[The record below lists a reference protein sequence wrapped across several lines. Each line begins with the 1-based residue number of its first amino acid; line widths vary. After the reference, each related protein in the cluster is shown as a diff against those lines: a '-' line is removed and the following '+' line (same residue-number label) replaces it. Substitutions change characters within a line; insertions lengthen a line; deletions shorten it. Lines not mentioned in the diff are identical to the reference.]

1 VVREPWKFMDD
12 LFFRLVIYRDSD
24 LPAKKLDLERDAG
37 DYINICVN
45 GDAPAPHPLWLL
57 LILDFDVP
65 GELRFTPKVHIRVR
79 NSSIFGKM
87 STAVRQAN
95 EKPEPDGLWF
105 TLSSGEWIRTTDL
118 RVMSQNPESVPFVRR
133 ALQISQTDELWSML
147 AGHAAVANR
156 CSYSICL
163 TWVRQV
169 LFLAFLHSFFQ
180 INLFKSIFSWGMRPP

>member
-1 VVREPWKFMDD
+1 MRWLNPSAV
-12 LFFRLVIYRDSD
+12 LNFRKPSM
-24 LPAKKLDLERDAG
+24 ALDKESET
-37 DYINICVN
+37 
-45 GDAPAPHPLWLL
+45 
-57 LILDFDVP
+57 LDFDVP
-65 GELRFTPKVHIRVR
+65 GELRFIR

-105 TLSSGEWIRTTDL
+105 DFSSGEWIRTTDL

-133 ALQISQTDELWSML
+133 ALQISRPDELWSTL

-156 CSYSICL
+156 YSYSICF

-169 LFLAFLHSFFQ
+169 LFLAFLHSSFQ
-180 INLFKSIFSWGMRPP
+180 FNLFKSVFSWGMRPP

>member
-1 VVREPWKFMDD
+1 MLRLNPSAV
-12 LFFRLVIYRDSD
+12 LNFRKPSMAL
-24 LPAKKLDLERDAG
+24 AKESET
-37 DYINICVN
+37 
-45 GDAPAPHPLWLL
+45 
-57 LILDFDVP
+57 LDFDVP
-65 GELRFTPKVHIRVR
+65 GELRFIR

-105 TLSSGEWIRTTDL
+105 DFSSGEWIRTTDL

-133 ALQISQTDELWSML
+133 ALQISRPDELWSTL

-156 CSYSICL
+156 YSYSICF

-169 LFLAFLHSFFQ
+169 LFLAFLHSSFQ
-180 INLFKSIFSWGMRPP
+180 FNLFKSIFSWGMRPP

>member
-1 VVREPWKFMDD
+1 MRWLNPSAV
-12 LFFRLVIYRDSD
+12 LNFRKPSMAL
-24 LPAKKLDLERDAG
+24 AKESET
-37 DYINICVN
+37 
-45 GDAPAPHPLWLL
+45 
-57 LILDFDVP
+57 LDFDVP
-65 GELRFTPKVHIRVR
+65 GELRFIR

-105 TLSSGEWIRTTDL
+105 DFSSGEWIRTTDL

-133 ALQISQTDELWSML
+133 ALQISRPDELWSTL

-156 CSYSICL
+156 YSYSICF

-169 LFLAFLHSFFQ
+169 LFLAFLHSSFQ
-180 INLFKSIFSWGMRPP
+180 FNLFKSIFSWGMRPP